1 MATGSV
7 TKHRYDCTV
16 SVSDA
21 TPSTPL
27 TASFGMFNGNVSI
40 SGLNRKM
47 KDVVTYTT
55 RGGLPTVRHSDR
67 INPSFTL
74 EFHLANWSGTVDAE
88 GNSEHSPYDVF
99 NRAGAWAAAVSTL
112 PTSFGGGD
120 VFAVNLTITLEG
132 TDLGEAGD
140 HVLTFERCVGICS
153 ANIAE
158 PGTWSV
164 EVTCYGNVSGDITL

>member
-7 TKHRYDCTV
+7 IKHRYDCTV
-16 SVSDA
+16 SVSDGTA
-21 TPSTPL
+21 VTPL

-47 KDVVTYTT
+47 RDVVTYVT
-55 RGGLPTVRHSDR
+55 RGGLPTVRHGDR
-67 INPSFTL
+67 VNPTFTL
-74 EFHLANWSGTVDAE
+74 EFHLANFSGTVDAE
-88 GNSEHSPYDVF
+88 GNSEVSPYDVF
-99 NRAGAWAAAVSTL
+99 NRAGAWASAVSTL

-120 VFAVNLTITLEG
+120 VHAVDITVNIEG
-132 TDLGEAGD
+132 TDLGEAAD
-140 HVLTFERCVGICS
+140 HTITFERCVGICS

-158 PGTWSV
+158 PGVWSV